1 MCEKWHMSEQKT
13 EKQSNEQS
21 VEICVFAEKY
31 LIEDNLL
38 FGSLLL
44 YIK

>member
-1 MCEKWHMSEQKT
+1 MSEQKKET
-13 EKQSNEQS
+13 TQSSEQS